1 MKPCLPKEF
10 ADALMVSS
18 ESAMIPLRKCVK
30 AVSSNQEGLD
40 SSGYNHEWNL
50 YWSLYLSG
58 VVQCQLKRTLS
69 KIKQKATA
77 IKIVIYYS
85 YIVDKILTV

>member
-30 AVSSNQEGLD
+30 AVSSKEGLD
-40 SSGYNHEWNL
+40 SSGYNH
-50 YWSLYLSG
+50 
-58 VVQCQLKRTLS
+58 
-69 KIKQKATA
+69 
-77 IKIVIYYS
+77 
-85 YIVDKILTV
+85 D

>member
-50 YWSLYLSG
+50 YWSLCLSMPIEKNS
-58 VVQCQLKRTLS
+58 VQNTTKS
-69 KIKQKATA
+69 NH
-77 IKIVIYYS
+77 Y
-85 YIVDKILTV
+85 